1 MLGTILPLAAGTL
14 LTMAYNKPFFP
25 MGVAAG
31 TALAPTS
38 VGIALRLLGEAGV
51 LKEDFGQAGRMEVMP
66 EKLEVFSRNFYA
78 TFVYIH
84 TCIYIYI
91 YICIKLHIYIYI
103 FKITIVSYLGYL
115 HTIMV
120 KHDHIS

>member
-51 LKEDFGQAGRMEVMP
+51 LKEDFGQAGGGGKGGQRRVEVVP
-66 EKLEVFSRNFYA
+66 EKLEVFSRN
-78 TFVYIH
+78 
-84 TCIYIYI
+84 
-91 YICIKLHIYIYI
+91 
-103 FKITIVSYLGYL
+103 
-115 HTIMV
+115 
-120 KHDHIS
+120 

>member
-1 MLGTILPLAAGTL
+1 MSRISAINSIILLLFHAIKRISPSTKKSVHSSLQVGFRACIVAVLGTVLPLAAGTL

-51 LKEDFGQAGRMEVMP
+51 LKEDFGQAAGGGWSWFLDEVR
-66 EKLEVFSRNFYA
+66 EKWLVF
-78 TFVYIH
+78 
-84 TCIYIYI
+84 CW
-91 YICIKLHIYIYI
+91 
-103 FKITIVSYLGYL
+103 
-115 HTIMV
+115 
-120 KHDHIS
+120 

>member
-51 LKEDFGQAGRMEVMP
+51 LKEDFGQARADGGGPTSNLRL
-66 EKLEVFSRNFYA
+66 EKHVVCSWW
-78 TFVYIH
+78 
-84 TCIYIYI
+84 
-91 YICIKLHIYIYI
+91 
-103 FKITIVSYLGYL
+103 
-115 HTIMV
+115 
-120 KHDHIS
+120 

>member
-51 LKEDFGQAGRMEVMP
+51 LKEDFGQAAGGGWSWFLDEVR
-66 EKLEVFSRNFYA
+66 KKWLAFLLVSDCVDILYIY
-78 TFVYIH
+78 VYKYIYICNI
-84 TCIYIYI
+84 CIYIYI
-91 YICIKLHIYIYI
+91 YVCIVFENY
-103 FKITIVSYLGYL
+103 SYLAY
-115 HTIMV
+115 
-120 KHDHIS
+120 

>member
-1 MLGTILPLAAGTL
+1 MPLQVGFRACIVAVLGTILPLAAGTL

-51 LKEDFGQAGRMEVMP
+51 LKEDSRAGRRGMEAGSSLMRS
-66 EKLEVFSRNFYA
+66 EKSRWFFA
-78 TFVYIH
+78 
-84 TCIYIYI
+84 
-91 YICIKLHIYIYI
+91 
-103 FKITIVSYLGYL
+103 GE
-115 HTIMV
+115 
-120 KHDHIS
+120 